1 MVVIDDDDIVKVH
14 IHTNTPNLEIGV
26 ALILGELTKIKI
38 DNMKY
43 QHNENTVK
51 MQEEEKM
58 PEKENAFIAVAYG
71 DGIVNMLKEIGVDY
85 IIEGGQTMN
94 PSTDDILSSIEKVNA
109 KNIYV
114 FPNNKNI
121 ILAAE
126 QAKKLSDKNVIVI
139 PTKSIPQS
147 ISAVLAFDEDA
158 SCEDNEEEMTEIIK
172 GVKTVST
179 TTAVRDTTIDGR
191 DIFEGD
197 ILGLIDNKIDLTGK
211 DDIDVLIE
219 CLDKCVNDETGLI
232 TVFLG
237 EGINDTEKIK
247 EILEEKY
254 EDIDVSVY
262 MGNQP
267 VYTFIASVE

>member
-1 MVVIDDDDIVKVH
+1 
-14 IHTNTPNLEIGV
+14 
-26 ALILGELTKIKI
+26 
-38 DNMKY
+38 MKY
-43 QHNENTVK
+43 QHSENTK
-51 MQEEEKM
+51 TEETTEEKI

-71 DGIVNMLKEIGVDY
+71 SGIIKTLKEIGVDY

-126 QAKKLSDKNVIVI
+126 QAKELTDKNVIVI

-158 SCEDNEEEMTEIIK
+158 SQEENEEEMIEVI
-172 GVKTVST
+172 GNVKTIST
-179 TTAVRDTTIDGR
+179 TAAVRNTTIDGME
-191 DIFEGD
+191 ISEGD
-197 ILGLIDNKIDLTGK
+197 ILGLIDNKIDVTGK
-211 DDIDVLIE
+211 NDVDVLIE
-219 CLDKCVNDETGLI
+219 CLDKCVDDESGLI
-232 TVFLG
+232 TVFMG
-237 EGINDTEKIK
+237 EGNDDTEKIK

-254 EDIDVSVY
+254 EDLDISVH